1 MTNIIKKV
9 KVNRHR
15 QQKYLITRN
24 IRIKSLAITLNKK
37 SYQQGY
43 LQIYRIIEWQ
53 KGRQDIND
61 MPPVL

>member
-15 QQKYLITRN
+15 QQKYLIARN

-43 LQIYRIIEWQ
+43 LQIYRIIEL
-53 KGRQDIND
+53 ND
-61 MPPVL
+61 RKADRT

>member
-15 QQKYLITRN
+15 QQKYLIARN

-43 LQIYRIIEWQ
+43 LQIYRIIE
-53 KGRQDIND
+53 
-61 MPPVL
+61 